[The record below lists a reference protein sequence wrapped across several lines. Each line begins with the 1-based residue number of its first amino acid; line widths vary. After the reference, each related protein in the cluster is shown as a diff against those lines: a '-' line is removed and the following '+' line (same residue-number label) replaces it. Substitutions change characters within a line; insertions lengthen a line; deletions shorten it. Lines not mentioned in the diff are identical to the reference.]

1 MELRQLR
8 YFIAVA
14 EELNFTRAARRIGM
28 AQPPLSQQIK
38 ALESELGAS
47 LFLRTKRHVQL
58 TDSGEAL
65 VGHARR
71 MLRCADDARAAVQS
85 GGEGLRGTIS
95 IGAIYTAAYTLV
107 PKILRAFRQAY
118 PLVTVQLQ
126 EMSIAE
132 QHRALEAGRIDAG
145 LLRPPL
151 TNDNLAYATLFE
163 EPFVAVIPAQH
174 RLRTKRSVSLA
185 DLAAEQFVS
194 LPRVYHGSV
203 GAVAADMFGRQGLQ
217 TQVVQEVA
225 EMHTLICLVASG
237 IGVSVVPASI
247 SGIKMNDILYKPIVE
262 KTPLTPVCL
271 ATRHTPVSSVL
282 PHFFEVVR
290 NVFAQR

>member
-8 YFIAVA
+8 YFLAVA
-14 EELNFTRAARRIGM
+14 EELNFTRAARRAGI

-47 LFLRTKRHVQL
+47 LFLRTKRHVKL
-58 TDSGEAL
+58 TESGAAL
-65 VGHARR
+65 VAHARR
-71 MLRCADDARAAVQS
+71 TLQCADDARAAVQS
-85 GGEGLRGTIS
+85 GGQGLRGTIS

-107 PKILRAFRQAY
+107 PKILRAFREAY
-118 PLVTVQLQ
+118 PLVSVQLQ

-132 QHRALEAGRIDAG
+132 QHVALEAGRIDAG

-151 TNDNLAYATLFE
+151 SNDRLAYTTLFE
-163 EPFVAVIPAQH
+163 EPFVAVIPARH
-174 RLRTKRSVSLA
+174 KLRGKRSVSLA
-185 DLAAEQFVS
+185 DLAAEPFVS
-194 LPRVYHGSV
+194 LPRVFHGSV
-203 GAVAADMFGRQGLQ
+203 GAVAADMFTRHGLR

-237 IGVSVVPASI
+237 VGVSVVPASI
-247 SGIKMNDILYKPIVE
+247 SGIRMSDILYRPIIQ

-271 ATRHTPVSSVL
+271 ATNRSSASTIL
-282 PHFFEVVR
+282 PHFADTVGR
-290 NVFAQR
+290 VFAED